1 MASIPKLTGQVLSAS
16 ATQVPDKTALIYN
29 DFKITFALLECQAN
43 RLAHALLATG
53 IPSNSHVGVMSQNCI
68 EYVILHFGTS
78 RTGHVLVHLSTRYTA
93 GEIEQILKMT
103 GIQLFFLDT
112 PSFQVCKEVL
122 KTLDFHDFL
131 KAYKSP
137 RDQVSHWLS

>member
-16 ATQVPDKTALIYN
+16 ATQVPDKTALIYK

-93 GEIEQILKMT
+93 GEIEYILKIPGFRYFSWILPPFMYA
-103 GIQLFFLDT
+103 G
-112 PSFQVCKEVL
+112 
-122 KTLDFHDFL
+122 
-131 KAYKSP
+131 KS
-137 RDQVSHWLS
+137 